1 MKNCT
6 ESVDIIHRELADVDM
21 EAQASEG
28 VFSETHKISIQSGLS
43 LKDIKHSYDDKTLV
57 LKSVTLDIPKRN
69 DCFGW
74 KTAQEINNYYI
85 ICGLLT
91 PDSGEL
97 MLDDDTVT
105 SFEMLRGNIGYVP
118 QTISLLNDTL
128 RENIIF
134 DGREEDDEKMQ
145 MALKLSALDS
155 YCATLPDGLDTKI
168 GDNGSLLSGG
178 QRQRLAIARA
188 LYHDPDILIFDEAT
202 SSLDNVTEGVFTNAI
217 ARLEGKKTIIS
228 IAHRITSIKAYSKIY
243 VIDDGKVVASGTHDE
258 LMQTSDLY
266 KEIVLGD
273 G

>member
-1 MKNCT
+1 
-6 ESVDIIHRELADVDM
+6 
-21 EAQASEG
+21 
-28 VFSETHKISIQSGLS
+28 
-43 LKDIKHSYDDKTLV
+43 
-57 LKSVTLDIPKRN
+57 
-69 DCFGW
+69 
-74 KTAQEINNYYI
+74 
-85 ICGLLT
+85 
-91 PDSGEL
+91 
-97 MLDDDTVT
+97 
-105 SFEMLRGNIGYVP
+105 MLRGNIGYVP
-118 QTISLLNDTL
+118 QTISLLNDTI

-155 YCATLPDGLDTKI
+155 YCATLPDGLDTQI

-228 IAHRITSIKAYSKIY
+228 IAHRITSIKAYNKIY
-243 VIDDGKVVASGTHDE
+243 VIDDGAVVASGTHDE

-273 G
+273 A